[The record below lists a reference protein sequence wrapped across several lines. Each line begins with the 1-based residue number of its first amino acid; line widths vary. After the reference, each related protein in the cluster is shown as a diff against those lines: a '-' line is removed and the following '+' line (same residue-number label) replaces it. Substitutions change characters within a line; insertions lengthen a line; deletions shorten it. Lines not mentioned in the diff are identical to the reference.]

1 VAAAALATA
10 GVGVTASPAFATTEC
25 QGFYESYNYYNSLG
39 LTNYS
44 LGQYDYA
51 LGDYTDATY
60 YFGRANDYYGVAG
73 QMLDQYNKCHMEAP

>member
-44 LGQYDYA
+44 LGQYD
-51 LGDYTDATY
+51 
-60 YFGRANDYYGVAG
+60 
-73 QMLDQYNKCHMEAP
+73 